1 MFEFLHSLMDTDDTK
16 VYFLLGIIGVLN
28 IVDFFFGFINAK
40 FNKAVVYKSSKTID
54 GIMRKMK
61 FTIMAIL
68 FIPVSV
74 LMPEPIGL
82 GALYVFYFGYIYA
95 ELNSILSHL
104 KLSEDGKESEVFL
117 DFINTFFNSTK
128 GDKKDD

>member
-1 MFEFLHSLMDTDDTK
+1 METDDTK
-16 VYFLLGIIGVLN
+16 VYFLLGVIGTLN
-28 IVDFFFGFINAK
+28 IVDFLFGFTNAK
-40 FNKAVVYKSSKTID
+40 FNKNVVYKSSKTID
-54 GIMRKMK
+54 GIIKKMR
-61 FTIMAIL
+61 FTILAIL

-104 KLSEDGKESEVFL
+104 KLSEDGKETEVFV
-117 DFINTFFNSTK
+117 DFINTFIKTTK
-128 GDKKDD
+128 GDKKDE